1 MLQFLTFIYN
11 EDRFKK
17 VLKTI
22 NESMIESIVAY
33 SVLIVDDDNASREV
47 FRQVLKMVGFK
58 STEAANGEIA
68 LRQLESSTPNLVV
81 LDLRL
86 PRVTGAEVLQ
96 YIYSAPHLQNTRVI
110 IASAHEGM
118 MARLD
123 LRDGDRY
130 LVKPISASL
139 LRETALE
146 LTTAE

>member
-1 MLQFLTFIYN
+1 
-11 EDRFKK
+11 
-17 VLKTI
+17 
-22 NESMIESIVAY
+22 MIAGIVTH

-68 LRQLESSTPNLVV
+68 LRQLESSTPDLVV

-86 PRVTGAEVLQ
+86 PRVTGAEVLH

-110 IASAHEGM
+110 IASAHESM
-118 MARLD
+118 IIKLD
-123 LRDGDRY
+123 LRDEDRY

-146 LTTAE
+146 LTTPVE

>member
-1 MLQFLTFIYN
+1 MKIGV
-11 EDRFKK
+11 RK
-17 VLKTI
+17 VADTI
-22 NESMIESIVAY
+22 NKLMIEGVMTH

-68 LRQLESSTPNLVV
+68 LRLLENSAPDLVV

-96 YIYSAPHLQNTRVI
+96 YIYNAPHLANTRVI
-110 IASAHEGM
+110 VASAHEAM
-118 MARLD
+118 MVKLN
-123 LRDGDRY
+123 LRDRDRY
-130 LVKPISASL
+130 LVKPIFASL

-146 LTTAE
+146 LTGSID